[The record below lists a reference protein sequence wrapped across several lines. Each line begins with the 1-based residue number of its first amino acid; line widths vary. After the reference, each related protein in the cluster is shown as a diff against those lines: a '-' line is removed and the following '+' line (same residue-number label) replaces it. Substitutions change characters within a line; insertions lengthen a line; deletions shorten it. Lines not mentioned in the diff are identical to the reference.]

1 MFGLLSNRHADRTS
15 RSPCGRF
22 VFRSRTWPPT
32 RRPAVARTHQGQTFG
47 AVIDGQTS
55 AASCHRRVD
64 GFLWG
69 ALVPFSNCVSLVQY
83 ISYNWRTIYILLQS
97 IYMTIY
103 TIIIWSNLC
112 HTFRTSDPS
121 QGDIV
126 RVRTFLIETVSEWTL
141 LGSDGDTELLFVQ
154 PAKALSPPFLISSKA
169 PP

>member
-121 QGDIV
+121 PSFEGRHREGQDVPNQDRLGVDTP
-126 RVRTFLIETVSEWTL
+126 RVGRRYRTSFCSARKGPL
-141 LGSDGDTELLFVQ
+141 
-154 PAKALSPPFLISSKA
+154 PALPDFK
-169 PP
+169 